1 MDKIEISF
9 DFNGM
14 NTIIQSKKNIKM
26 KEILENYKYK
36 IKAENKFLYYLY
48 KRNIIL
54 NDELTFD
61 EIANS
66 EDKKRNKIN
75 LSVKEF
81 FEKHESID
89 IFGDSKIKEEDNRNK
104 MLIIYKIQYKNETLK
119 IFGENFVENNI
130 NKCNMI
136 IDGKEYKISEYFN
149 ISNLNDDNI
158 DYLIIQLN
166 DIKSITNISYMF
178 HCCES
183 LISLLDISRW
193 NNSNITDMS
202 YMF

>member
-1 MDKIEISF
+1 
-9 DFNGM
+9 
-14 NTIIQSKKNIKM
+14 
-26 KEILENYKYK
+26 
-36 IKAENKFLYYLY
+36 
-48 KRNIIL
+48 
-54 NDELTFD
+54 
-61 EIANS
+61 
-66 EDKKRNKIN
+66 
-75 LSVKEF
+75 
-81 FEKHESID
+81 
-89 IFGDSKIKEEDNRNK
+89 
-104 MLIIYKIQYKNETLK
+104 
-119 IFGENFVENNI
+119 
-130 NKCNMI
+130 MI

-202 YMF
+202 YMFCGCSSLISLPDISKWNTSKVTNIYEPYV